1 MKFIGLIVIAAATVL
16 SAPVHAQGIGVD
28 VDAPGVRIEG
38 GRGWDRDYDRDYRW
52 RRSYNAYRD
61 YDRDTVVVRRHR
73 DWDRPHRRVIIDR
86 DY

>member
-1 MKFIGLIVIAAATVL
+1 MRTIGLIVIAAATIL
-16 SAPVHAQGIGVD
+16 GAPAHAQTVGVD

-38 GRGWDRDYDRDYRW
+38 HRGWVRDHDW

-61 YDRDTVVVRRHR
+61 YDRDTVVIRRHR

-86 DY
+86 DDD

>member
-1 MKFIGLIVIAAATVL
+1 MKFIGLIVMAAATVL
-16 SAPVHAQGIGVD
+16 SVPAHAQGIGVD

-38 GRGWDRDYDRDYRW
+38 DHGWARDHRW

-86 DY
+86 DYD